1 MPRTAR
7 TGRRIGRRAGRS
19 GGALAALPAVAV
31 AAVLSL
37 APTAPAVA
45 DEAPAAAASP
55 DRPTRGMTKSQVE
68 ARYGAPTTKHDA
80 VGNPPISR
88 WDYPTMLVYFEH
100 DHVVH
105 AVLTPAG

>member
-1 MPRTAR
+1 MPCTA
-7 TGRRIGRRAGRS
+7 RIGRRAGRP
-19 GGALAALPAVAV
+19 GGALAALPALAV
-31 AAVLSL
+31 AAALSI
-37 APTAPAVA
+37 APAAPAPAA

-68 ARYGAPTTKHDA
+68 ARYGAPTSKHDA